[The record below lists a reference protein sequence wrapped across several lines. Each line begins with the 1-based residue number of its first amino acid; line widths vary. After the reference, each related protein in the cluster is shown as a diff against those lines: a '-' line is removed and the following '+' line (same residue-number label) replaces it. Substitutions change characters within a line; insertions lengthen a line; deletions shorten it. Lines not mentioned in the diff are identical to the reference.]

1 MINQVILTG
10 TVCNMYDNANSIK
23 LVIAQNYKDKSTYIP
38 VFVNSNAGMV
48 FIKRYVTKGSYIS
61 IIGTL
66 GTYKNN
72 QGHDTLCVYAR
83 TINFEGYKRAAEKEV
98 KENTFEDLNIND
110 DDLPFN

>member
-23 LVIAQNYKDKSTYIP
+23 LVIAQNYKDKSTFLP
-38 VFVNSNAGMV
+38 VMVNSNSGMV

-61 IIGTL
+61 IIGTI

-72 QGHDTLCVYAR
+72 AGHDTLCIYAR
-83 TINFEGYKRAAEKEV
+83 SINFEGYKKSATAQ
-98 KENTFEDLNIND
+98 ENKNVFEDLNID
-110 DDLPFN
+110 DDMPF